1 MKKKTNSNKQKI
13 DFLHQERSAYNR
25 SSGKKT
31 LLLFTTLLIVVVI
44 LTITTLVMI

>member
-1 MKKKTNSNKQKI
+1 MKRKKKTE

-31 LLLFTTLLIVVVI
+31 LFLVGILIFFVVV
-44 LTITTLVMI
+44 LSITTILMLRY